1 MYTLNYITPYV
12 KYIGIFL
19 KKQLKVKK
27 KNWAKKWGG
36 VEPETTT
43 ATKNRQHEQ
52 KTSGKMVDLKVAAAK
67 ITSNV
72 NIENVNI
79 ENISIKIQD

>member
-1 MYTLNYITPYV
+1 MYTLSYITPYV

-27 KNWAKKWGG
+27 KNWAKKWGLG

-43 ATKNRQHEQ
+43 ATKNRQHKQ
-52 KTSGKMVDLKVAAAK
+52 KTSGKMLDLKLATAK
-67 ITSNV
+67 ITS
-72 NIENVNI
+72 NVNI